1 MISSWAFMIFFSI
14 TIGAFIYY
22 LMRAIRLEDKID
34 ITRNICFIIISF
46 CGWLI
51 SFVQLFGGI

>member
-1 MISSWAFMIFFSI
+1 MIITWAFTIFFSI

-22 LMRAIRLEDKID
+22 LARAIRLEDKMD
-34 ITRNICFIIISF
+34 IARNICFIIVSF

-51 SFVQLFGGI
+51 SFTQLFK

>member
-1 MISSWAFMIFFSI
+1 MISSLAFTIFFSI

-22 LMRAIRLEDKID
+22 LIRAIRLEDKMD
-34 ITRNICFIIISF
+34 IVRNICFIVISF